1 MKTLITIAGRAG
13 SKGLPGKNIRPFC
26 GKPLIFW
33 SIDQAIEF
41 YIKQPRS
48 CDVDIAVCSDSTS
61 LLALVNSNYGNV
73 ILKSFGRTKELS
85 IDEAG
90 KINVLRYMVKHELV
104 ERECNS
110 VYDNIIDLD
119 ITNPLR
125 SIYDIQAILKMLRYG
140 PDTVMSVVPARR
152 SPYFN
157 QIEGRNGTS
166 RISKIFPGT
175 ITRRQDSPVVWDL
188 NCNLYAYKREWLM
201 DDSHIHPVSDNS
213 MIYVMPDY
221 TFCETD
227 TLFDFELAEHLYKK
241 YVM

>member
-13 SKGLPGKNIRPFC
+13 SKGLSGKNICPFC

-41 YIKQPRS
+41 VIKEPLS
-48 CDVDIAVCSDSTS
+48 NNVDIAVCSDSIS
-61 LLALVNSNYGNV
+61 LLALVNSQYGNV
-73 ILKSFGRTKELS
+73 ILKSFNRTKELS

-90 KINVLRYMVKHELV
+90 KIDVLRYMVNIMSAENG
-104 ERECNS
+104 E
-110 VYDNIIDLD
+110 YDTVIDLD

-125 SIYDIQAILKMLRYG
+125 SVYDIQAIGEMLECYCV
-140 PDTVMSVVPARR
+140 DTVMSVVPARR

-157 QIEGRNGTS
+157 QVEGSSGTARVSKVFNGDV
-166 RISKIFPGT
+166 I
-175 ITRRQDSPVVWDL
+175 RRQDSPVVWDL
-188 NCNLYAYKREWLM
+188 NCNLYAYDPSWLM
-201 DDSHIHPVSDNS
+201 DDSNIHPVSSNS
-213 MIYVMPDY
+213 MIYVMPEY

-241 YVM
+241 YMC